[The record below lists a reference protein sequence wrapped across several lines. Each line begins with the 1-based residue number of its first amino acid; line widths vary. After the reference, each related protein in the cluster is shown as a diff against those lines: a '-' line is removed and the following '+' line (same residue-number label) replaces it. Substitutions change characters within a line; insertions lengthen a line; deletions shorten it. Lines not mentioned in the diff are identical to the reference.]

1 MEERDDDDDDEEEED
16 GGDAEEKEVDDDDES
31 FDRSLWRMMRNESS
45 LEMKLT
51 LKLMLM

>member
-1 MEERDDDDDDEEEED
+1 MEERDDDDDDDEED